1 MYSTVV
7 KPDRPCPA
15 CSGQAYGAIPYAGSN
30 RTCTALHFDSIFIC
44 ERCGLGVAE
53 PRSSQLNLDAYYA
66 SGAYWHA
73 SIGSEAQ
80 LAHERN
86 QGRHRVSRCLEHFAD
101 PGPVA
106 DIGAGHGA
114 IAEWLERLAS
124 KRVERYDFIEPDAAS
139 RQWILARRTRFPIA
153 SAARTLELGNNYAL
167 LFLNHVLEHVAD
179 PFTFLGDL
187 CSRLRPGGVAYI
199 ETPHADYRFKEDVF
213 PHTLFFTP
221 SAFKHLAIRLG
232 VEVIEC
238 ESFGAYPGTPGGI
251 HPGTFRSLNALF
263 HLAARHAPAVVT
275 QALDDA
281 IWRYRPM
288 ENGMWLRCI
297 LRRPK

>member
-1 MYSTVV
+1 MMRQVCLSCGNQVTQTIDYPGGNVLRS
-7 KPDRPCPA
+7 A
-15 CSGQAYGAIPYAGSN
+15 GLEFHAI
-30 RTCTALHFDSIFIC
+30 ALC
-44 ERCGLGVAE
+44 EKCGLGMAL
-53 PRSSQLNLDAYYA
+53 PRISQQTLDAFYA

-73 SIGSEAQ
+73 SVASEAQ

-124 KRVERYDFIEPDAAS
+124 NRVERYDFIEPDAAN
-139 RQWILARRTRFPIA
+139 RQWTLARRTRFPIA
-153 SAARTLELGNNYAL
+153 SAAAAMDLGNNYAL

-179 PFTFLGDL
+179 PFAFLDDL
-187 CSRLRPGGVAYI
+187 CLRLRPGGIAYI

-221 SAFKHLAIRLG
+221 SAFRHLASRLG

-238 ESFGAYPGTPGGI
+238 ESFGAYPGGPRGI
-251 HPGTFRSLNALF
+251 QPGTFRWLNALF
-263 HLAARHAPAVVT
+263 HLATRHAPTVVT

-288 ENGMWLRCI
+288 GNGMWLRCI